1 MFRPELRYD
10 WFTPNNDAV
19 PLPYGKPLGQ
29 GIGTGGDQYGQ
40 LYAGCDVVWQ
50 F

>member
-1 MFRPELRYD
+1 LRYD
-10 WFTPNNDAV
+10 WFTPNTSAT

-29 GIGTGGDQYGQ
+29 GINVGGNQTGQ
-40 LYAGCDVVWQ
+40 LYAGCDVIWQ